1 LLDFLSRIVIDATST
16 IQDHQRRRWIH
27 DEYNAAP
34 AGDGY
39 SNRAG
44 WVEQQPDGTWRAFG
58 SYYSGADLGGERSK
72 SFFVTGATEQEVMDA
87 WQRAYGY
94 LDNPSLYD
102 RPDGVE
108 YSGGAS
114 WVDDSGVQTLNGDAT
129 RDSWNRFYDETGYGW
144 RM

>member
-1 LLDFLSRIVIDATST
+1 MLDYLARIVIDAADS
-16 IQDHQRRRWIH
+16 IQSQQRRRWIH

-44 WVEQQPDGTWRAFG
+44 WVEQQDDGTWRAFG
-58 SYYSGADLGGERSK
+58 SYYSGADLDGAHSD

-87 WQRAYGY
+87 WQRAYGH
-94 LDNPSLYD
+94 LENPHLYD
-102 RPDGVE
+102 RPEGIE
-108 YSGGAS
+108 YRGGAY
-114 WVDDSGVQTLNGDAT
+114 WNDGDGAHTLNEDAT
-129 RDSWNRFYDETGYGW
+129 KDSWNRWYDETGYGW